1 MNKTRAQVTEGI
13 VSVITNT
20 VLFILKFWAGI
31 STGSI
36 AIVADAWHT
45 LSDSFT
51 SIFVIFSAMI
61 SSKKADKE
69 HPFGH
74 GRWEHI
80 SSIFVAFAL
89 GIVAYEFLKNSI
101 MKLSNHETAN
111 YGRLAIIATIISII
125 AKELLAQYAFFI
137 AKKTGNAIVKADG
150 WHHRS
155 DALSS
160 VIVLAGILLG
170 MKFKDQLWWVDGILG
185 ILVALMIFYATFE
198 IMKEA
203 ITKILGEVP
212 GQELTEKINSEIR
225 KIYTDD
231 LNMHHLHLHNYVL
244 HRELTM
250 HIRLNKN
257 LSIKEGHKT
266 ATVIE
271 DLIKEKFD
279 TDATVHVEPLE

>member
-1 MNKTRAQVTEGI
+1 MNKTKAQVTEGI
-13 VSVITNT
+13 LSVVINA
-20 VLFILKFWAGI
+20 VLFVLKFWAGI
-31 STGSI
+31 VTGSI

-51 SIFVIFSAMI
+51 SVFVIFAAML
-61 SSKKADKE
+61 SSRKADKE

-101 MKLSNHETAN
+101 IKLSHHETAN
-111 YGRLAIIATIISII
+111 YGKVAIIVTIISIV

-160 VIVLAGILLG
+160 VIVLAGIFLG
-170 MKFKDQLWWVDGILG
+170 MTFKDRLWWVDGVLG

-198 IMKEA
+198 ILKEA
-203 ITKILGEVP
+203 ITKILGEEP
-212 GQELTEKINSEIR
+212 SQELAEKINAEIR
-225 KIYTDD
+225 KIYKDD

-244 HRELTM
+244 HKELTM
-250 HIRLNKN
+250 HIRLKKN
-257 LSIKEGHKT
+257 LSIEEGHKT

-271 DLIKEKFD
+271 DLIKDKFD
-279 TDATVHVEPLE
+279 TVATVHVEPLQ